1 MILHEFV
8 PVHKRA
14 YQREIARMGR
24 GVLPP
29 NPIHMAL
36 IEIACAAVCACLIA
50 AFGVVFV
57 RWWLYP

>member
-1 MILHEFV
+1 
-8 PVHKRA
+8 
-14 YQREIARMGR
+14 MGR

-29 NPIHMAL
+29 NPIYMAL